1 MMYLF
6 IYLSYLLYIY
16 VCILLATNL
25 YNVHSLQNRQLKYE
39 MSHTSDTCCGEILN
53 FEFRNYSSSTN
64 ITPNMSDLFK
74 VSKIHTYA
82 IIVIMINI

>member
-1 MMYLF
+1 MYV
-6 IYLSYLLYIY
+6 YTTSSLSYIRYK
-16 VCILLATNL
+16 
-25 YNVHSLQNRQLKYE
+25 VHSLQNRQLKYE